1 MQKTVENFLTGYP
14 GNGDNISMNSSFWW
28 IKQTV
33 VAVLSL
39 LFLVLGV
46 ETLIASYQLNN
57 PLNFVMAFFSA
68 SLIILVSIVGI
79 LYPVVQVY
87 SLFKPKK

>member
-14 GNGDNISMNSSFWW
+14 GNGDNIFMNS
-28 IKQTV
+28 
-33 VAVLSL
+33 
-39 LFLVLGV
+39 
-46 ETLIASYQLNN
+46 ASYQLNN
-57 PLNFVMAFFSA
+57 PLNFIMAFFSA

-79 LYPVVQVY
+79 LYPVAQVY

>member
-14 GNGDNISMNSSFWW
+14 GNGDNIFMNSSFWW
-28 IKQTV
+28 IKQAV
-33 VAVLSL
+33 VAALWL
-39 LFLVLGV
+39 LFLVLGI
-46 ETLIASYQLNN
+46 ETLIASYRLDN
-57 PLNFVMAFFSA
+57 PLNFIMAFFSA

-79 LYPVVQVY
+79 LYPVAQVY